1 MTHNDDVE
9 RVAEAL
15 WRYDNEF
22 AVGRS
27 WGGRTLGDTWRT
39 RARAAVVALDL
50 PARDRHVKAQ
60 ALREVADDWQMGGW
74 ADAPRRADPAA
85 ERIANAQYVTDWL
98 RRRADEIEADR

>member
-27 WGGRTLGDTWRT
+27 WGGRTLGDPWRT

-50 PARDRHVKAQ
+50 PARDRRVKAQ
-60 ALREVADDWQMGGW
+60 ALREFADRCDT
-74 ADAPRRADPAA
+74 AA
-85 ERIANAQYVTDWL
+85 LIRGVDSVDL
-98 RRRADEIEADR
+98 RRWADEIEADR